1 MSWSVA
7 LPLPSSP
14 HWAPSTTIP
23 GIENNLPSAVRNDT
37 TCEEPGCNS
46 TRALATTRYQGPA
59 RSSIV
64 RAGPVRSMVAAWNR
78 CCSSPTSTPAAAAT
92 RRSRSPSGCC
102 GRTPTSRSPTTSNPG
117 ELDGVL
123 HRAGCRQIVVAGGD
137 GSLHAVVKAL
147 HRRHELAK
155 RTLGLIP
162 LGTGNDFARTLGIP
176 LDPGE
181 AAAALMTGESRPM
194 DLIVDELGGVVVNS
208 VHAGASAQAS
218 RRGARWKDR
227 LGPYGFGILGYP
239 IGAAMAAVRP
249 PFVRLRI
256 EADGEVDLRHGPAH
270 PDDRRRQR
278 HQCRRRHRA
287 DPRRRPRGRQARR
300 DGLVRDRPAGAARL
314 RLAAALGRARGARRR
329 DLASAPSQVTVSGED
344 FFLAADGEISGPERR
359 RSWHLEQAAYSM
371 VVPHRAEEQSGSASA
386 PRRRPPRT
394 TLSFSTRG
402 SPASAK

>member
-1 MSWSVA
+1 MEPLLLITNVDAGGGRDEGLEVA
-7 LPLPSSP
+7 LGVLRED
-14 HWAPSTTIP
+14 ADV
-23 GIENNLPSAVRNDT
+23 E
-37 TCEEPGCNS
+37 
-46 TRALATTRYQGPA
+46 
-59 RSSIV
+59 
-64 RAGPVRSMVAAWNR
+64 VAH
-78 CCSSPTSTPAAAAT
+78 
-92 RRSRSPSGCC
+92 
-102 GRTPTSRSPTTSNPG
+102 TSNPG

-147 HRRHELAK
+147 YRRHELAK

-194 DLIVDELGGVVVNS
+194 DLILDELGGVVVNS

-256 EADGEVDLRHGPAH
+256 EADGEVISDMDQHILMIAVGNGTSVGGGTELT
-270 PDDRRRQR
+270 PD
-278 HQCRRRHRA
+278 A
-287 DPRRRPRGRQARR
+287 DPE
-300 DGLVRDRPAGAARL
+300 DGKLDVMVSFATGPL
-314 RLAAALGRARGARRR
+314 ERLAYVWQLRKAEHEERDDVISIRAH
-329 DLASAPSQVTVSGED
+329 QVTVSGED

-371 VVPHRAEEQSGSASA
+371 VVPRRDA
-386 PRRRPPRT
+386 PRP
-394 TLSFSTRG
+394 
-402 SPASAK
+402 